1 MKKRK
6 KLIILSG
13 GGTGGS
19 VSPLLGLYET
29 LVKTQYRDEF
39 EFLWLGG
46 TSGPEKE
53 MVLALNI
60 PYKVIMN
67 GKLRRYFSWKNF
79 SDIARI
85 AAGFFQ
91 SLDIIFF
98 NRPDLIIAAGS
109 FISVPLAWAG
119 WVCRVPIIVH
129 QQDVR
134 PGLANLLM
142 APFAR
147 VVTKALD
154 VQFANFDAKAVQT
167 GNPLRAEILN
177 SVFDQQKFKHIF
189 GLKSNRPV
197 LLFIGG
203 GTGALVLNQLVENNI
218 DKLLEKYQ
226 VIHIAGKNKSSVGIL
241 PRQGYYK
248 YEFLDAK
255 QLSAFY
261 RIADVIITRC
271 GLGTLSEIAYLGK
284 PAILVPLPDSHQED
298 NAEFFYR
305 QKAAIV
311 LDQKDI
317 SSEGL
322 FKALEIIIGNEL
334 KRNELSANIK
344 KIMPANANGR
354 FVEIMISLIRKSG
367 S

>member
-19 VSPLLGLYET
+19 VSPLLGIYET
-29 LVKTQYRDEF
+29 LVQTQYRNEF
-39 EFLWLGG
+39 EFLWIGG
-46 TSGPEKE
+46 ASGPEKE

-60 PYKVIMN
+60 PYKAIMN
-67 GKLRRYFSWKNF
+67 GKLRRYFSCKNF

-91 SLDIIFF
+91 SLSMISF
-98 NRPDLIIAAGS
+98 NRPDLIIVAGS
-109 FISVPLAWAG
+109 FISAPLVWAG

-147 VVTKALD
+147 VITKALD
-154 VQFANFDAKAVQT
+154 VPFASFDDKAVQT
-167 GNPLRAEILN
+167 GNPLRAEMLN
-177 SVFDQQKFKHIF
+177 DVFDQQKFKHIF
-189 GLKSNRPV
+189 GLNNDRPT

-203 GTGALVLNQLVENNI
+203 GTGALVLNQLVESNI

-226 VIHIAGKNKSSVGIL
+226 VIHVAGKNKSNAGIL

-261 RIADVIITRC
+261 RIADVVITRC
-271 GLGTLSEIAYLGK
+271 GLGALSEVAYLGK

-311 LDQKDI
+311 LDQKEI
-317 SSEGL
+317 SGEAL
-322 FKALEIIIGNEL
+322 LKAIETIIGNEL
-334 KRNELSANIK
+334 KRDELSANIK

-354 FVEIMISLIRKSG
+354 FVEIIISLIGKNRP
-367 S
+367 